1 MKSVICQLAWKLGT
15 TMYFCHSILIFKII
29 PIFKKILV
37 FKIMIVIHFQIWFLI
52 KFKLQKREWVWLKF
66 CFSHAKGLWHYK
78 YRPQWCKR
86 GGGEDKKTLEGN
98 KHKKPQEEGI
108 TRENRKKNTK
118 NRGRRDWKEEEES
131 ILQSVPALLPSP
143 SPSASLGKVFFF
155 SLFLCNC
162 CKKIVRPKLCL
173 LRVCLAKHTLVP

>member
-98 KHKKPQEEGI
+98 KHKKPQEEAI
-108 TRENRKKNTK
+108 TRENRKKKTPRTEGGETEK
-118 NRGRRDWKEEEES
+118 RRRR
-131 ILQSVPALLPSP
+131 A
-143 SPSASLGKVFFF
+143 F
-155 SLFLCNC
+155 SS
-162 CKKIVRPKLCL
+162 RCL
-173 LRVCLAKHTLVP
+173 HCYLRLRLRLH